1 MQPNQVLW
9 NGQRTRSRP
18 IAIHVYQ
25 TGGLFPVHKK
35 SSDKNVPCSHAIYNR
50 GIQRLEAMLYAVDT
64 INKDDSILR

>member
-1 MQPNQVLW
+1 MS
-9 NGQRTRSRP
+9 GRRTKYIRSIP
-18 IAIHVYQ
+18 IAIYVLQ

-64 INKDDSILR
+64 INQDDSILR

>member
-1 MQPNQVLW
+1 MAVH
-9 NGQRTRSRP
+9 
-18 IAIHVYQ
+18 IYH